1 MGTRQHE
8 TARDIAHALPAGNIS
23 TTPARTVTMTR
34 EAFRE
39 LLATL
44 PHDAE
49 GDVVHAAIAAR
60 DASS

>member
-1 MGTRQHE
+1 
-8 TARDIAHALPAGNIS
+8 
-23 TTPARTVTMTR
+23 MTR